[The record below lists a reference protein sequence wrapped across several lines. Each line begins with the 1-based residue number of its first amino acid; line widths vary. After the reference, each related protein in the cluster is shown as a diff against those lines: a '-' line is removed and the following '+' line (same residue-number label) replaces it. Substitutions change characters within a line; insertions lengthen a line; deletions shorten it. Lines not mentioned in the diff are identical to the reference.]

1 MWYINVHRSHVQK
14 KLEDMIT
21 DVIKKREDEISG
33 VISDAVQKL
42 TKAEGSA
49 ESLNSNP
56 SSSQVALP
64 SHSPTKEA
72 PKETALELLDA
83 FGVSVSDVKKKG
95 SKEAVASGKAKPPIP
110 SEPRRVLSGGKHKGV
125 AAQLSQVRPL
135 PEAEPALDDK
145 ETGSSKFTSRRL
157 HHLRLSSSDES
168 GNGDGEE
175 SDSQPPLGEAQLQSS
190 HASVKPSRERKELGL
205 ALQLQATKKLSRP
218 KMESQHAPTVPP
230 TTKPAMAESK
240 DSPDNTH
247 LPVGGSH
254 HLSRHLLKR
263 PFSSTEVTSKD
274 GCSTQGQAKRQKCA
288 HEDASGEECMA
299 ETEQVRFGDSSKR
312 RAKDDTFMVTRS
324 QLRKTQNN

>member
-1 MWYINVHRSHVQK
+1 MQK

-21 DVIKKREDEISG
+21 EVIKEREEEISG

-49 ESLNSNP
+49 ASLNSNP

-125 AAQLSQVRPL
+125 VAAHMSQVRPL
-135 PEAEPALDDK
+135 TEAEPTLDDK
-145 ETGSSKFTSRRL
+145 ETGSSKFTSRRQ

-175 SDSQPPLGEAQLQSS
+175 SDSQPPLGEPQLQSS

-205 ALQLQATKKLSRP
+205 ALQATKKLSRQ
-218 KMESQHAPTVPP
+218 KMESQHAPTVPL

-263 PFSSTEVTSKD
+263 PFSSTEVTPKD

-288 HEDASGEECMA
+288 HEDASEEECTP

-312 RAKDDTFMVTRS
+312 RAKDDAIMITRS
-324 QLRKTQNN
+324 QSRKSQKN

>member
-1 MWYINVHRSHVQK
+1 MQK

-21 DVIKKREDEISG
+21 EVIKKREDEISG

-42 TKAEGSA
+42 TKAE
-49 ESLNSNP
+49 ESVERLNSNP
-56 SSSQVALP
+56 FSSQVALF

-95 SKEAVASGKAKPPIP
+95 SKEAVASGKAKPLNP
-110 SEPRRVLSGGKHKGV
+110 SEPRRSLSGGKHKG
-125 AAQLSQVRPL
+125 AAAHLSQVRPL
-135 PEAEPALDDK
+135 TEAEPTLDDK
-145 ETGSSKFTSRRL
+145 ETAGSSKFTSRRL
-157 HHLRLSSSDES
+157 HHLHLSSSDES
-168 GNGDGEE
+168 GNGDSEE
-175 SDSQPPLGEAQLQSS
+175 SDSQLPLGEPQLQSS

-205 ALQLQATKKLSRP
+205 ALQLQATKKLSRQ
-218 KMESQHAPTVPP
+218 KMESQLAPTAPP

-247 LPVGGSH
+247 LPVCGSH

-274 GCSTQGQAKRQKCA
+274 GCSTQAQAKRQKCA
-288 HEDASGEECMA
+288 HEDASGEECTT
-299 ETEQVRFGDSSKR
+299 EIEQVRFGDSSKR

-324 QLRKTQNN
+324 QSRKSQKN